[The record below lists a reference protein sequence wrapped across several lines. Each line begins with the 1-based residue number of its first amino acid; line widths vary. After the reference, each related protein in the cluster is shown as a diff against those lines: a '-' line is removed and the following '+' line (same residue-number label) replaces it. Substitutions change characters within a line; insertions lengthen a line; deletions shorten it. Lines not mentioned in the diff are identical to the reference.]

1 MATYPGSSGGDVE
14 LQALFDGPPA
24 PRAHTSV
31 AAETALVCGLGAVLA
46 APFSILFGVAM
57 LLGSVAVL
65 SGMVGWVTT
74 HGPDVAGSA
83 LTAFGI
89 CFGALA
95 IALVGV
101 RYLGLDSAFGDAIVP
116 WIADQLHH
124 WNTRLPQPH

>member
-1 MATYPGSSGGDVE
+1 MAAFGGTSGDDVD
-14 LQALFDGPPA
+14 LQALLDGSAVPH
-24 PRAHTSV
+24 AHVSV
-31 AAETALVCGLGAVLA
+31 AAETALICGLGAVLA

-57 LLGSVAVL
+57 VLGSVAVV

-74 HGPDVAGSA
+74 HDPDLAGSA

-116 WIADQLHH
+116 WIANQLHR
-124 WNTRLPQPH
+124 WNTLLPQPR